1 MADEK
6 PEQQPK
12 AFNKLFE
19 KTKQTVASA
28 GSLVSKAT
36 EQSGQ
41 VASSATT
48 AAGQMASSA
57 TAAAGQML
65 GKASESAK
73 TAADSVGEGFDV
85 VSGKKILDLVEQRL
99 ELQAR
104 YNDVLATKLQEALQ
118 RIDVLEKGIQS

>member
-6 PEQQPK
+6 TDEPPK
-12 AFNKLFE
+12 ALGKLYA
-19 KTKQTVASA
+19 KTKKTVSSA

-36 EQSGQ
+36 EQSGRL
-41 VASSATT
+41 
-48 AAGQMASSA
+48 ASSA
-57 TAAAGQML
+57 TAATGQML

-73 TAADSVGEGFDV
+73 SAAGSVGEGFDV

-99 ELQAR
+99 ELQAQ

-118 RIDVLEKGIQS
+118 RIDVLEKEIQS

>member
-6 PEQQPK
+6 PDEQPK
-12 AFNKLFE
+12 SLGKLYA
-19 KTKQTVASA
+19 KTKKTVASA

-41 VASSATT
+41 
-48 AAGQMASSA
+48 MASSA
-57 TAAAGQML
+57 AAVTGQML
-65 GKASESAK
+65 GKASETAK
-73 TAADSVGEGFDV
+73 SAADSVGEGMDV

-118 RIDVLEKGIQS
+118 RIDVLEKEIHS